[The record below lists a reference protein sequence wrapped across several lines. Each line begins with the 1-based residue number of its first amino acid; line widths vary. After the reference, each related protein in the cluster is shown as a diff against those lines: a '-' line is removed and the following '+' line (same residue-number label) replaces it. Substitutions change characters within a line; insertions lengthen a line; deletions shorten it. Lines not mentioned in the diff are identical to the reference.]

1 MSEEITK
8 KVREI
13 YDNLM
18 HFPYKVLDIF
28 NDFFGEDR
36 VELQGFITFEEFI
49 RILEQYKLAW
59 FFPNKTSVYNTAEF
73 KSLPKEE
80 KDMVVTL
87 LDNDALSVS
96 VLSDNAVATYILP
109 LMTTTL
115 ANIIV
120 RDGWVLVHFPNVR
133 ITNEHD
139 RFVDINHLWVKVGVK
154 LSGAGTGYF
163 TMNRSEY
170 QLSHMQADYMH
181 SHVAGIPFG
190 DFTQFKSPCLGSGPI
205 KNTVATLATGYDEA
219 IWQLFCLELDKYVR
233 VESIAGTP
241 YRYLEKI
248 GNREGMTIGANT
260 FTMKTSYNVYSLRF
274 TKNDMKDFVVYLIEK
289 GKLRFN
295 FINGNY
301 GLAMSY
307 IDYMILI
314 SNEFI
319 EWYNHRFNQNI
330 ATSSYAQ
337 LISSKVLKECIIDSN
352 KIFYFTG
359 GTTLDNR
366 DYLTYEGSKVCM
378 FKGKPVNLHIIN
390 DRKDIENKTILINS
404 EIAETI
410 AKAILETINYKYGRK
425 EEREEVGASSPT
437 DYL

>member
-1 MSEEITK
+1 MSEGITK
-8 KVREI
+8 KAWEI
-13 YDNLM
+13 YDSLM

-36 VELQGFITFEEFI
+36 VDLQGFITFEEFI
-49 RILEQYKLAW
+49 SILEQRKLAW
-59 FFPNKTSVYNTAEF
+59 FFPNKASVYNTAEF
-73 KSLPKEE
+73 KALPKER
-80 KDMVVTL
+80 KKMVVTL
-87 LDNDALSVS
+87 LDNDALSVP

-109 LMTTTL
+109 LMTTVV
-115 ANIIV
+115 ANTMM
-120 RDGWVLVHFPNVR
+120 RDGCVLVHFPSVR
-133 ITNEHD
+133 VTNEND

-154 LSGAGTGYF
+154 PSGAGMGFF

-181 SHVAGIPFG
+181 SHVSSIPFD
-190 DFTQFKSPCLGSGPI
+190 DFTKFRSPCLGSGPI
-205 KNTVATLATGYDEA
+205 KNTLATLAVGYDEA
-219 IWQLFCLELDKYVR
+219 MWQLFCLELDKYVR
-233 VESIAGTP
+233 VESISGVP

-248 GNREGMTIGANT
+248 SNRDGMTIGAST
-260 FTMKTSYNVYSLRF
+260 FTMKASYNRYISGF
-274 TKNDMKDFVVYLIEK
+274 TKDNMKDFVVYLIEK

-319 EWYNHRFNQNI
+319 EWYNHRFNQHI
-330 ATSSYAQ
+330 VTSNYAQ
-337 LISSKVLKECIIDSN
+337 LLSSRVLKECIIDN
-352 KIFYFTG
+352 GKILYFTG
-359 GTTLDNR
+359 NTASNR
-366 DYLTYEGSKVCM
+366 DYLSYEGRGVCM
-378 FKGKPVNLHIIN
+378 FKGKPVNIHIVDDN
-390 DRKDIENKTILINS
+390 RGPENKVVLINS

-410 AKAILETINYKYGRK
+410 AKAILETVNYKYGRK
-425 EEREEVGASSPT
+425 EEREEAGASSPT

>member
-8 KVREI
+8 KVQEI
-13 YDNLM
+13 YDSLM
-18 HFPYKVLDIF
+18 YFPRKVLDIF

-36 VELQGFITFEEFI
+36 VDPQGFVTFEEFI
-49 RILEQYKLAW
+49 SILEQRKLAW

-73 KSLPKEE
+73 KALPKEG
-80 KDMVVTL
+80 KDIVVTL
-87 LDNDALSVS
+87 LDNDALSVP

-115 ANIIV
+115 SNTMV
-120 RDGWVLVHFPNVR
+120 RDGYMLVHFPNVR
-133 ITNEHD
+133 VTNEHD
-139 RFVDINHLWVKVGVK
+139 RFVDISHLWVKVGVK
-154 LSGAGTGYF
+154 PSGAGTGFF

-170 QLSHMQADYMH
+170 QLTHMQADYMH
-181 SHVAGIPFG
+181 SHVSGIPFSN
-190 DFTQFKSPCLGSGPI
+190 FTQFKSPCLGSGPI
-205 KNTVATLATGYDEA
+205 KNTLATLAIGYDEA
-219 IWQLFCLELDKYVR
+219 MWQLFCLELDKYVR
-233 VESIAGTP
+233 VESISGIP

-248 GNREGMTIGANT
+248 SNREGMTIGAST
-260 FTMKTSYNVYSLRF
+260 FTMKASYNGYTSRF
-274 TKNDMKDFVVYLIEK
+274 TKDNMKDFVVYLIEK
-289 GKLRFN
+289 GKLKFN

-319 EWYNHRFNQNI
+319 EWYNHRFNQHI
-330 ATSSYAQ
+330 VTSSYAQ
-337 LISSKVLKECIIDSN
+337 LISSGILKECIIDN
-352 KIFYFTG
+352 GKILYFTG
-359 GTTLDNR
+359 NTTSNR
-366 DYLTYEGSKVCM
+366 DYLDYEGRRVCV
-378 FKGKPVNLHIIN
+378 FKGKPVNIHIIDDN
-390 DRKDIENKTILINS
+390 RGPENKVVLINS

-425 EEREEVGASSPT
+425 EEREEAGASSST

>member
-8 KVREI
+8 KAQEI
-13 YDNLM
+13 YDSLM
-18 HFPYKVLDIF
+18 YFPRKVLDIF

-36 VELQGFITFEEFI
+36 VDLQGFITFEKFI
-49 RILEQYKLAW
+49 SELERHKLSL
-59 FFPNKTSVYNTAEF
+59 FFPNKTSVYNTTEF
-73 KSLPKEE
+73 KALPKDG
-80 KDMVVTL
+80 KDMVVAL
-87 LDNDALSVS
+87 LDNDALNVP
-96 VLSDNAVATYILP
+96 VLSDDAVATYILP

-115 ANIIV
+115 SNTMV
-120 RDGWVLVHFPNVR
+120 RDGYILVHFPHVR
-133 ITNEHD
+133 VTNEHD
-139 RFVDINHLWVKVGVK
+139 RFVDISHLWVKVGVK
-154 LSGAGTGYF
+154 LSGAGTGFF

-181 SHVAGIPFG
+181 SHISGIPFD
-190 DFTQFKSPCLGSGPI
+190 DFTRFRSSCLGSGPI
-205 KNTVATLATGYDEA
+205 KNTLATLAIGYDEA
-219 IWQLFCLELDKYVR
+219 MWQLFCLELDKYVR
-233 VESIAGTP
+233 VESISGVP

-248 GNREGMTIGANT
+248 SNREGMTIGAST
-260 FTMKTSYNVYSLRF
+260 FTMKASYNRYTSRF
-274 TKNDMKDFVVYLIEK
+274 TKDNMKDFVVYLIEK

-319 EWYNHRFNQNI
+319 EWYNHRFNQHI
-330 ATSSYAQ
+330 VTSSYAQ
-337 LISSKVLKECIIDSN
+337 LISSGILKECIIDN
-352 KIFYFTG
+352 GKILYFTG
-359 GTTLDNR
+359 NTASNR
-366 DYLTYEGSKVCM
+366 DYLNYEGRGVCM
-378 FKGKPVNLHIIN
+378 FKGKPVNIHIIDDN
-390 DRKDIENKTILINS
+390 RGPENKVVLINS

-425 EEREEVGASSPT
+425 EEREEAGASSPT

>member
-8 KVREI
+8 KAREI

-18 HFPYKVLDIF
+18 YFPYKILDIF

-36 VELQGFITFEEFI
+36 VDLQGFITFEEFI
-49 RILEQYKLAW
+49 NALEQRKLAW

-73 KSLPKEE
+73 KALPKEG
-80 KDMVVTL
+80 KDMVVAL
-87 LDNDALSVS
+87 LDNDALSVP
-96 VLSDNAVATYILP
+96 VLSDNAIATYILP

-115 ANIIV
+115 ANTVV

-139 RFVDINHLWVKVGVK
+139 RFVNINHLWVKIGVK

-170 QLSHMQADYMH
+170 PLSHMKSNYLH
-181 SHVAGIPFG
+181 SHIPGIPFD
-190 DFTQFKSPCLGSGPI
+190 DFTKFKTPCLGSGPI

-233 VESIAGTP
+233 IESIAGIP
-241 YRYLEKI
+241 YSYLEKI
-248 GNREGMTIGANT
+248 SNREDMTIGAST
-260 FTMKTSYNVYSLRF
+260 FTMKSSYNGYNIRF

-319 EWYNHRFNQNI
+319 KWYNHRFNQHI

-337 LISSKVLKECIIDSN
+337 LINSGVLKECIIDSN
-352 KIFYFTG
+352 KIFYFTR

-390 DRKDIENKTILINS
+390 DRKNIENKTALINS

-410 AKAILETINYKYGRK
+410 AKAVLETINYKYGRK
-425 EEREEVGASSPT
+425 EEREGVGASSPT
-437 DYL
+437 DYI

>member
-8 KVREI
+8 KVQEI
-13 YDNLM
+13 YDSLM
-18 HFPYKVLDIF
+18 YFPRKVLDIF

-36 VELQGFITFEEFI
+36 VDLQGFITFEEFI
-49 RILEQYKLAW
+49 RVLGYRKLNCY
-59 FFPNKTSVYNTAEF
+59 FPNKTSVYNTAEF
-73 KSLPKEE
+73 KALPKEG

-87 LDNDALSVS
+87 LDNDALNVP

-109 LMTTTL
+109 LMTATL
-115 ANIIV
+115 ASTISGGYI
-120 RDGWVLVHFPNVR
+120 LVHFPNVR
-133 ITNEHD
+133 VTNEND
-139 RFVDINHLWVKVGVK
+139 RFVDISHLWVKVGVK
-154 LSGAGTGYF
+154 LSGAGTGFF

-170 QLSHMQADYMH
+170 QLSHMQADYLH
-181 SHVAGIPFG
+181 SHVSGIPFD
-190 DFTQFKSPCLGSGPI
+190 DFTRFRSPCLGSGPI
-205 KNTVATLATGYDEA
+205 KNTLATLAIGYDEA
-219 IWQLFCLELDKYVR
+219 MWQLFCLELDKYVR
-233 VESIAGTP
+233 VESISGVP

-248 GNREGMTIGANT
+248 SNREGMTIGAST
-260 FTMKTSYNVYSLRF
+260 FTMKASYNRYTSRF
-274 TKNDMKDFVVYLIEK
+274 TKDNMKDFVVYLIEK

-319 EWYNHRFNQNI
+319 EWYNHRFNQYI
-330 ATSSYAQ
+330 VTSSYAQ
-337 LISSKVLKECIIDSN
+337 LISSGILKECIIDN
-352 KIFYFTG
+352 DKILYFTG
-359 GTTLDNR
+359 NTASNR
-366 DYLTYEGSKVCM
+366 DYLNYEGRRVCM
-378 FKGKPVNLHIIN
+378 FKGKPVNIHIIDDN
-390 DRKDIENKTILINS
+390 RGPGNKVVLINS

-425 EEREEVGASSPT
+425 EEREEAGASSPT

>member
-8 KVREI
+8 KAQEI
-13 YDNLM
+13 YDSLM
-18 HFPYKVLDIF
+18 YFPRKVLDIF

-36 VELQGFITFEEFI
+36 VDLQGFVTFEEFI
-49 RILEQYKLAW
+49 RILEQHKLAW
-59 FFPNKTSVYNTAEF
+59 FFPNKTSVYDTSEF
-73 KSLPKEE
+73 KALTKEE

-115 ANIIV
+115 ANTIV

-133 ITNEHD
+133 VTNEHD
-139 RFVDINHLWVKVGVK
+139 RFVDISHLWVKVGVK

-170 QLSHMQADYMH
+170 PLSHMKSDYLH
-181 SHVAGIPFG
+181 SHISGIPFG

-205 KNTVATLATGYDEA
+205 KNTLATLAIGYDEA
-219 IWQLFCLELDKYVR
+219 MWQLFCLELDKYVR
-233 VESIAGTP
+233 VESISGVP
-241 YRYLEKI
+241 YKYLEKI
-248 GNREGMTIGANT
+248 SNREGMIIGAST
-260 FTMKTSYNVYSLRF
+260 FTMKASYNGYTSRF
-274 TKNDMKDFVVYLIEK
+274 TKDNMKDFVVYLIEK

-319 EWYNHRFNQNI
+319 EWYNHRFNQHI
-330 ATSSYAQ
+330 VTSSYAQ
-337 LISSKVLKECIIDSN
+337 LISSGILKECIIDN
-352 KIFYFTG
+352 GKILYFTG
-359 GTTLDNR
+359 NTAPNR
-366 DYLTYEGSKVCM
+366 DYLDYEGRRVCV
-378 FKGKPVNLHIIN
+378 FKGKPVNIHIIDDN
-390 DRKDIENKTILINS
+390 RGPENKVVLINS

-425 EEREEVGASSPT
+425 EEREEAGASSPT

>member
-8 KVREI
+8 KVQEI

-18 HFPYKVLDIF
+18 YFPHKVLDIF

-36 VELQGFITFEEFI
+36 VDLQGFLTFEEFI
-49 RILEQYKLAW
+49 SALEQRKLSL
-59 FFPNKTSVYNTAEF
+59 FFPNKTSVYNTTEF
-73 KSLPKEE
+73 KALPKED
-80 KDMVVTL
+80 KDIVVTL
-87 LDNDALSVS
+87 LDNDALSVP

-115 ANIIV
+115 ANTMARGGHI
-120 RDGWVLVHFPNVR
+120 LVHFPNVR
-133 ITNEHD
+133 VTNESD
-139 RFVDINHLWVKVGVK
+139 RFVDISHLWVKVEVK
-154 LSGAGTGYF
+154 LDGASTGFF

-170 QLSHMQADYMH
+170 QLSHMRSDYMH
-181 SHVAGIPFG
+181 SHVSGIPFD
-190 DFTQFKSPCLGSGPI
+190 DFTKFKSPCLGRGPI
-205 KNTVATLATGYDEA
+205 KNTLATLAIGYDEA
-219 IWQLFCLELDKYVR
+219 MWQLFCLELDKYVR
-233 VESIAGTP
+233 VESISGVP

-248 GNREGMTIGANT
+248 NGEGMTIGAGT
-260 FTMKTSYNVYSLRF
+260 FTMKGLYSEYTLRF
-274 TKNDMKDFVVYLIEK
+274 TKNNMKDFVGYLIE
-289 GKLRFN
+289 GRKLKFN

-319 EWYNHRFNQNI
+319 EWYNHRFNQHI
-330 ATSSYAQ
+330 VTSSYTQ
-337 LISSKVLKECIIDSN
+337 LIISGVLKECIIDN
-352 KIFYFTG
+352 GKILYFTG
-359 GTTLDNR
+359 NTASGRN
-366 DYLTYEGSKVCM
+366 YLNYEGRGVCT
-378 FKGKPVNLHIIN
+378 FKGKPINIHIIGDN
-390 DRKDIENKTILINS
+390 RGPENKVVLINS

-425 EEREEVGASSPT
+425 EEREEAGASSST